1 MTLQAFITLAILV
14 EVATGIVKTVISQFN
29 LTLYDWVDQA
39 ISLAFSTLIAVAGRV
54 DFFSIVN
61 QIIPVDFNL
70 PKALGIMLSALVLS
84 RGSNAIHDLFKRLNP
99 PAENQMRLW

>member
-39 ISLAFSTLIAVAGRV
+39 ISLPFPL
-54 DFFSIVN
+54 
-61 QIIPVDFNL
+61 
-70 PKALGIMLSALVLS
+70 
-84 RGSNAIHDLFKRLNP
+84 
-99 PAENQMRLW
+99 